1 MPLKD
6 ISKEEQSNLFLSGVP
21 YKDPV
26 KLTNADR
33 SKFNS
38 SAGSVFQ
45 CGLTFSVNFGGK
57 LPLTYYNL
65 INEEISRRD
74 DGGRDNYG
82 LIPGINQD
90 VPNPNALNRPLAWP
104 IKIKTSVSTTDQVR
118 DYGGWEGSEMG
129 KMVFRHQT
137 FQITEY
143 YNHDG
148 NIPIKKVIYFLRG
161 INEKNRIQYFVNV
174 AWLSPP
180 NL

>member
-1 MPLKD
+1 MKD
-6 ISKEEQSNLFLSGVP
+6 ISKEEQSNLFLSGIP

-33 SKFNS
+33 SKLNS

-118 DYGGWEGSEMG
+118 GYCYIDGRAWWVGGVKIWG
-129 KMVFRHQT
+129 KKGLPSSDFSYK
-137 FQITEY
+137 TE
-143 YNHDG
+143 
-148 NIPIKKVIYFLRG
+148 F
-161 INEKNRIQYFVNV
+161 
-174 AWLSPP
+174 
-180 NL
+180 

>member
-1 MPLKD
+1 MSSHRPPQCQEMPLKD

-33 SKFNS
+33 SKF
-38 SAGSVFQ
+38 VQQVCLQ
-45 CGLTFSVNFGGK
+45 CWLKFSVNFGGK

-82 LIPGINQD
+82 LIPGVNQD

-104 IKIKTSVSTTDQVR
+104 IKIKTSVSSTDQVR
-118 DYGGWEGSEMG
+118 ERWRTLPGLKYLN
-129 KMVFRHQT
+129 V
-137 FQITEY
+137 
-143 YNHDG
+143 DG
-148 NIPIKKVIYFLRG
+148 REDLGRFL
-161 INEKNRIQYFVNV
+161 V
-174 AWLSPP
+174 
-180 NL
+180 